1 MLIEYAGQSVYI
13 VSPTMEFT
21 MRLPTIA
28 GVGIFLFVA
37 GFFLLPA
44 GFDVILYGFLQLTDG
59 DYAKAIIL
67 MYAISIGLMF
77 VGFALAGR
85 RVNLGPLTVLRS
97 PHFVIVVILVV
108 VATFLVVL
116 GGIGT

>member
-1 MLIEYAGQSVYI
+1 
-13 VSPTMEFT
+13 
-21 MRLPTIA
+21 MRLPTVA
-28 GVGIFLFVA
+28 GIGIFLFVA

-44 GFDVILYGFLQLTDG
+44 GFDLILYGFLQLTSG

-67 MYAISIGLMF
+67 MYALSIGLMF

-108 VATFLVVL
+108 IAVFFVVVK
-116 GGIGT
+116 

>member
-1 MLIEYAGQSVYI
+1 
-13 VSPTMEFT
+13 

-28 GVGIFLFVA
+28 GIGIFLFIA

-44 GFDVILYGFLQLTDG
+44 GFDIILYGFLQLTGG

-77 VGFALAGR
+77 GGFALAGR
-85 RVNLGPLTVLRS
+85 RVNIGPLNVLKS
-97 PHFVIVVILVV
+97 PHFVILVILIVIAV
-108 VATFLVVL
+108 FFVILKT
-116 GGIGT
+116 